1 MTVKSA
7 HRRRSQEERSQD
19 TQQRILRGALACI
32 TRNGLQRTS
41 THDIA
46 RKAKVSRGALLHH
59 YPTRASLL
67 EAAFSLL
74 LHEEAKLIEEFSEGL
89 SRDGSSVALLI
100 KFIRERYS
108 GALFAVT
115 LDYLA
120 LARVDDET
128 MSAVI
133 PGASRYTET
142 LNRLWDRCLSE
153 VSMSAA
159 KKRNLMNQTMLLV
172 RGMSFQAIWR
182 QEPEYFDEE
191 LNAWIRELEAHF
203 RSR

>member
-1 MTVKSA
+1 MTVQSPR
-7 HRRRSQEERSQD
+7 HRRSQEERSQD

-46 RKAKVSRGALLHH
+46 REAKVSRGALLHH
-59 YPTRASLL
+59 YPTRAALL

-74 LHEEAKLIEEFSEGL
+74 LEEEAKLIEEFSEDL
-89 SRDGSSVALLI
+89 SRDGSSVALLV
-100 KFIRERYS
+100 KFIRERYA
-108 GALFAVT
+108 GALFSVT
-115 LDYLA
+115 LDYLS

-128 MSAVI
+128 MSAVT
-133 PGASRYTET
+133 PGASRYIET

-153 VSMSAA
+153 VSIPAEQ
-159 KKRNLMNQTMLLV
+159 KRNLMNQTMLLI

-182 QEPEYFDEE
+182 QDPAYFDKE
-191 LNAWIRELEAHF
+191 LDAWIRELETHF
-203 RSR
+203 RGG